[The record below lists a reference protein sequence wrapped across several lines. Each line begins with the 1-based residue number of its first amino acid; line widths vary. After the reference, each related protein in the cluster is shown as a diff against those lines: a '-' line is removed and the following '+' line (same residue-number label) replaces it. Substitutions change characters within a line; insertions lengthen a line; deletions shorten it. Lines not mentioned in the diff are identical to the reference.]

1 MDRFDREILAELQ
14 DDARVSVTALADR
27 VHLSVS
33 ACHRRLRDLE
43 TSGVIAAYRAHL
55 DPAAVDLAFQAIVF
69 VTMREGDSRILVEFE
84 TAVTEIEAVTDA
96 QRLFGQPDYLL
107 RVATKDLDSFRLLYD
122 ETLGALPGVL
132 RLSTTLVMK
141 NLLQGRPLPL

>member
-43 TSGVIAAYRAHL
+43 ASGVIAAYRAHL

>member
-43 TSGVIAAYRAHL
+43 TSGVIAAYRAQL

>member
-69 VTMREGDSRILVEFE
+69 VTMREGDSRSLVEFE

>member
-1 MDRFDREILAELQ
+1 M
-14 DDARVSVTALADR
+14 SVTALADR

-69 VTMREGDSRILVEFE
+69 VTMREGDSRSLAEFE

>member
-69 VTMREGDSRILVEFE
+69 VTMREGDSRILAEFE

>member
-43 TSGVIAAYRAHL
+43 TSGVIAAYRAQL

-69 VTMREGDSRILVEFE
+69 VTMREGDSRILAEFE
-84 TAVTEIEAVTDA
+84 TSVTEIEAVTDA

>member
-1 MDRFDREILAELQ
+1 M
-14 DDARVSVTALADR
+14 SVTALADR

-69 VTMREGDSRILVEFE
+69 VTMREGDSRILAEFE

>member
-43 TSGVIAAYRAHL
+43 TSGVIAAYRAQL

-107 RVATKDLDSFRLLYD
+107 LVATKDLDSFRLLYD

>member
-43 TSGVIAAYRAHL
+43 TSGVIAAYRAQL

-69 VTMREGDSRILVEFE
+69 VTMREGDSRILAEFE
-84 TAVTEIEAVTDA
+84 TAVTEIEAVMDA